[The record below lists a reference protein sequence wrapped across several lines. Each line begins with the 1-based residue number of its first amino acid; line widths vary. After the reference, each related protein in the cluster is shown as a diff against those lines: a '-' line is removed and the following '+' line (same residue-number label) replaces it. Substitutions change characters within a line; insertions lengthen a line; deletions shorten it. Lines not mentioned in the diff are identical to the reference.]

1 MRIKLFSHIFG
12 AVLFG
17 GAPKLETSSHTATCI
32 NSIAM
37 MGCFGMFRVSEPSD
51 SKAAESQK
59 NCGDMKSVSASHLQH
74 TR

>member
-17 GAPKLETSSHTATCI
+17 GAPKLETSSHAATCI

-37 MGCFGMFRVSEPSD
+37 MGCFG
-51 SKAAESQK
+51 SQNLVTPK
-59 NCGDMKSVSASHLQH
+59 PQTPIFC
-74 TR
+74 R